1 MFAKANPGT
10 CGVAAILPTKP
21 GTQKLTPPSSAR
33 EFVVAVTT
41 RLPAS
46 GAATTNFRQANECQN
61 TEILLLIGR
70 AMAHQALTRPDR
82 RCGGPAV
89 RPRIELRKTR
99 QQAAI
104 SNKSA

>member
-10 CGVAAILPTKP
+10 CRVAAILPTKP

-46 GAATTNFRQANECQN
+46 GPATTNFRQANEWQN
-61 TEILLLIGR
+61 FCVKNLEKTPL
-70 AMAHQALTRPDR
+70 AHMDRPKKLDL
-82 RCGGPAV
+82 V
-89 RPRIELRKTR
+89 LRPLNLADYECKSSRLKP
-99 QQAAI
+99 I
-104 SNKSA
+104 S